1 MCVVF
6 KKQFLLVSRVMAVS
20 MNLYFDSDIF
30 RGKPAGIFRYS
41 KEIAARF
48 VADPAVDCKFVS
60 GRGLGAAGFLPTLHA
75 LFSEDV
81 EFYEK
86 YSFQRGDSLFYFVRK
101 YRDQFRRA
109 RLDEVDK
116 HLLVHK
122 FRREVFRFL
131 YRRENRVMA
140 KKNCRFHFDGDLP
153 VLFGPHRSLS
163 AFSRVNKPPI
173 RVQVVHDL
181 IPRIHP
187 EYFDSTEFLDEIFD
201 NLDQN
206 QIIVTV
212 SEHTRKD
219 LLRLAPHIDPVKVHS
234 VPISCSDH
242 FVPVASRFEIARV
255 KEKYGIPQE
264 SDYVFSLCTV
274 EPRKNHVRL
283 LKAWGSIYERLQ
295 LSRPKLVVAGR
306 KGWGADFQ
314 RELEG
319 RAERENS
326 VILTGFVDDDDLPA
340 LYSGSV
346 CSVYPSLYEG
356 FGLPVLESMKCG
368 RFCVTSDVSSIPEIV
383 GDNVPM
389 INPLSEESIADLLL
403 RVVNDVPLRR
413 SLEETVRLR
422 AQAFS
427 WETTYSRTK
436 SLILNVA
443 AEMAATGA
451 RIA

>member
-1 MCVVF
+1 
-6 KKQFLLVSRVMAVS
+6 

-30 RGKPAGIFRYS
+30 RGKQAGIFRYS

-48 VADPAVDCKFVS
+48 VADPTVDCKFVS
-60 GRGLGAAGFLPTLHA
+60 GRGLGAVGFLPSLAA

-86 YSFQRGDSLFYFVRK
+86 YSFQKDDSLSYFVRK
-101 YRDQFRRA
+101 YRDQFRLA
-109 RLDEVDK
+109 RLEDADK
-116 HLLVHK
+116 HAIAPK
-122 FRREVFRFL
+122 FRREMLRFL
-131 YRRENRVMA
+131 YQRETRELA
-140 KKNCRFHFDGDLP
+140 KKNCKFHFDGDAP

-163 AFSRVNKPPI
+163 AFSAVNRQPM

-187 EYFDSTEFLDEIFD
+187 EYFDSTEFLDEIFET
-201 NLDQN
+201 LDQN

-212 SEHTRKD
+212 SEYTRQD
-219 LLRLAPHIDPVKVHS
+219 LLRLAPHIDPGKVHS

-242 FVPVASRFEIARV
+242 LAPVASHSEISRV

-283 LKAWGSIYERLQ
+283 LKAWGSIYERMQ
-295 LSRPKLVVAGR
+295 LNNPKLVIAGR
-306 KGWGADFQ
+306 KGWGEGFQ

-319 RAERENS
+319 RAVQENS

-340 LYSGSV
+340 LYSGSI
-346 CSVYPSLYEG
+346 CTVYPSLYEG

-368 RFCVTSDVSSIPEIV
+368 RFCVTSDVSSIPEVV
-383 GDNVPM
+383 GANVPM
-389 INPLSEESIADLLL
+389 VNPLSVESIADLML
-403 RVVNDVPLRR
+403 RVVNDVHLRH
-413 SLEETVRLR
+413 SLEEIVRLR

-427 WETTYSRTK
+427 WETTYRQTK

-443 AEMAATGA
+443 AEMASVSAG
-451 RIA
+451 IA